1 MVIPVVGSVHE
12 EEEVVVDVVEVVV
25 VHVMAVL
32 AGAALWW
39 QETRANKPK
48 NNAKIGRRLTAP
60 LPLTLHMSGYRG

>member
-1 MVIPVVGSVHE
+1 
-12 EEEVVVDVVEVVV
+12 
-25 VHVMAVL
+25 VL

-60 LPLTLHMSGYRG
+60 LPLTLHMPGYRG